1 MILIEKY
8 FPNLSDVQR
17 EQFVKL
23 KAVYEEWNPKI
34 NVVSRKD
41 ISELYTRHVL
51 HSLGIA
57 KFIHFKSDTKVMD
70 VGTGGGFPGIPLA
83 ILYPEVKFHLIDSIK
98 KKLKVVSAVVEYLE
112 LKNVTVEHQRA
123 EQVKGQ
129 FDFIISRAVTSMP
142 VFVQWTHGK
151 IAKKSKNSIQ
161 NGIIY
166 LKGGDL
172 EKELELFTNAKIY
185 LLSDYFQES
194 FFETKKIVYLPI
206 Q

>member
-23 KAVYEEWNPKI
+23 KAVYGEWNPKI

-151 IAKKSKNSIQ
+151 IAKKSKNSIH

-172 EKELELFTNAKIY
+172 EK
-185 LLSDYFQES
+185 
-194 FFETKKIVYLPI
+194 
-206 Q
+206 

>member
-8 FPNLSDVQR
+8 FRNLSDVQR

>member
-151 IAKKSKNSIQ
+151 IAKKSKNSIH

-172 EKELELFTNAKIY
+172 EKELELFTNAKIC